1 MDFKLKPFLF
11 ALAAGTFFVFVYM
24 RYLPL
29 VFPFQ
34 YILISLCLM
43 VFLVTVFN
51 RTSGALII
59 VFCVPV
65 LNSLPYFFSLKAVNP
80 LIFLFYSFFIGFLIH
95 QGFGGDSLRTKNA
108 LRLPI
113 ISTAVIVGISAFL
126 TFWRYTNFFPIYDSS
141 VYDLTVN
148 VIEVKAGGALERIV
162 FDTLIYAA
170 GFIWFFMVI
179 NIFKKKEAI
188 KKALILLSSST
199 FLSFCFGLYQS
210 YSNLDLG
217 NTQFFVSIKR
227 ANGLFSDANALG
239 IFIAFSI
246 PVFVGGF
253 LSFAKWERLI
263 FIPPVLAGILL
274 IPGSG
279 SRSGFIGI
287 VMAAVLMAVFYIKKM
302 RAFSRSNPR
311 KFRKAVVYSVASFL
325 IVILFLVVLFTG
337 DSTLSHRFKS
347 NIAYFSEED
356 SLQKITKGRMY
367 IWKAGF
373 KMGEENPIS
382 GIGLGSFTVELPNYY
397 KQYNIREL
405 KYRGADSTPEVVV
418 DTADNFYIHILSELG
433 IIGLTF
439 FLWLFYRIIRQVLRE
454 VYRKD
459 MKGGLKAVLVGIS
472 ASLISLFVLFLVG
485 IHTLHFEIQLVFW
498 FAIGILFSLTP
509 EAEDK
514 RDGSPLRKVFIVIM
528 VILFTGFHVWGTF
541 HDLSLKNRI
550 EKFDLTSDFGF
561 YNQEMMEKRPFRW
574 TKKNAGL
581 TVCIDK
587 PVMRVSV
594 LASHPDVQE
603 NPVTLELYFIKELF
617 REKKFLDKIVIKK
630 SSWIDLKYDF
640 ADEVGSEGILLFK
653 VSRTWQPIKM
663 IGTLDPRNLGVA
675 VSELKFE
682 DLKSDEAIED
692 EKRER

>member
-11 ALAAGTFFVFVYM
+11 ALAAGTVFVFVYI

-59 VFCVPV
+59 VFCLPV
-65 LNSLPYFFSLKAVNP
+65 LNSLPHFFSLKAVNP

-95 QGFGGDSLRTKNA
+95 QGFGGYSLRTKNA

-113 ISTAVIVGISAFL
+113 ISAAVIIGISAFL

-148 VIEVKAGGALERIV
+148 VIDVKAGGALERIV
-162 FDTLIYAA
+162 FDTLIYTA
-170 GFIWFFMVI
+170 GFIWFFIVI
-179 NIFKKKEAI
+179 NIFKKKAVI
-188 KKALILLSSST
+188 KKTLILLSASA

-210 YSNLDLG
+210 SSNLDLG

-239 IFIAFSI
+239 IFIAFSLPI
-246 PVFVGGF
+246 FAGGF

-263 FIPPVLAGILL
+263 FVPPVLAGILL
-274 IPGSG
+274 VPGSG
-279 SRSGFIGI
+279 SRSGFIGVVI
-287 VMAAVLMAVFYIKKM
+287 AAVLMAVFYLKKM
-302 RAFSRSNPR
+302 RVFSRSDPR
-311 KFRKAVVYSVASFL
+311 QFRKAVMYSAASFL

-337 DSTLSHRFKS
+337 DSTLSNRFKS

-356 SLQKITKGRMY
+356 FLQKITKGRTS
-367 IWKAGF
+367 IWEAGF
-373 KMGEENPIS
+373 MMWAENPVS

-397 KQYNIREL
+397 KEYNIREL
-405 KYRGADSTPEVVV
+405 KYRGADDAPEIVV

-433 IIGLTF
+433 IIGLMF
-439 FLWLFYRIIRQVLRE
+439 FLWLFYRIVRQVFRQASG
-454 VYRKD
+454 KN
-459 MKGGLKAVLVGIS
+459 LKSGFRGVLIGIS
-472 ASLISLFVLFLVG
+472 AGLISLFVLFLFG
-485 IHTLHFEIQLVFW
+485 IHTMHFEIQLVFW
-498 FAIGILFSLTP
+498 LAIGILFSLTS
-509 EAEDK
+509 EKEDK
-514 RDGSPLRKVFIVIM
+514 RNESSLKKHLVIFL
-528 VILFTGFHVWGTF
+528 VILFTAFHVWGTF
-541 HDLSLKNRI
+541 HDLSMKKRI
-550 EKFDLTSDFGF
+550 ERFNLSSNFGF
-561 YNQEMMEKRPFRW
+561 YNQEIMQQRLFRW

-581 TVCIDK
+581 TVHVDK
-587 PVMRVSV
+587 PALRISV

-603 NPVTLELYFIKELF
+603 EPVILELYFIKELF
-617 REKKFLDKIVIKK
+617 REKRFLDRVIIRK

-640 ADEVGSEGILLFK
+640 SGEVGSEGILLFK

-663 IGTLDPRNLGVA
+663 IGTPDPRTLGVA

-682 DLKSDEAIED
+682 DLKPEEVIED
-692 EKRER
+692 KKRER